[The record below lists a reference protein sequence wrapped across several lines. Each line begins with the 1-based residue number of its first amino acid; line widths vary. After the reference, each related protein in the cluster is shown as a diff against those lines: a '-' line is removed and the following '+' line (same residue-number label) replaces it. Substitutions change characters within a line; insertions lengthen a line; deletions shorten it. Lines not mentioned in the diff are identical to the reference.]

1 MGTDCLTCGGP
12 LSAGPATD
20 SRQRTLTDG
29 NTELL
34 TPLTCVVCTTLHH
47 RKDVITPGGV
57 TVETNVIQDTS
68 NENAGP
74 GRTELLERL
83 RRLQKQLQ
91 QVEGDKKSA
100 ATDYNDQI
108 KDLKSE
114 IKTTLVDLDDLPAT
128 DAEQEAVD
136 AAG

>member
-1 MGTDCLTCGGP
+1 M
-12 LSAGPATD
+12 
-20 SRQRTLTDG
+20 
-29 NTELL
+29 
-34 TPLTCVVCTTLHH
+34 
-47 RKDVITPGGV
+47 
-57 TVETNVIQDTS
+57 IQDTS